1 MRRWGMMQF
10 GLWAACAIGAVGL
23 PFCVGQ
29 SAEDLDKVRFTAI
42 KEMEIVEDGGNLL
55 ARVVCELTNSSDRLL
70 VIRNARFGVEVA
82 RTDGKIPTVKLD
94 AAEPIAKTEVAP
106 GGLARAAKTEM
117 TVLALVGPA
126 DAQTSRQT
134 LVRLF
139 NMVGVRPRNVKLTLD
154 GTAEVGVKK
163 GQATMWEQR
172 TLTFELAPEVVDEA
186 LIR

>member
-1 MRRWGMMQF
+1 MKKLGKSINILF
-10 GLWAACAIGAVGL
+10 GIGALGL
-23 PFCVGQ
+23 LVTSLCCGQ
-29 SAEDLDKVRFTAI
+29 TADDLDKVKFSAI

-70 VIRNARFGVEVA
+70 VIRNAKFGVEVV
-82 RTDGKIPTVKLD
+82 RTDGKIPAVKLD

-106 GGLARAAKTEM
+106 GGIARAAKTDM

-126 DAQTSRQT
+126 DSQTTRQT

-139 NMVGVRPRNVKLTLD
+139 NMMGLRPRNVKLTLD

-172 TLTFELAPEVVDEA
+172 TLTFELSPEVMDEA

>member
-1 MRRWGMMQF
+1 MMNRCK
-10 GLWAACAIGAVGL
+10 GVGL
-23 PFCVGQ
+23 LCAMGVAGALATSLCSGQ
-29 SAEDLDKVRFTAI
+29 SADDLDKLKFTAI
-42 KEMEIVEDGGNLL
+42 KEMEIIEDGGNLL

-70 VIRNARFGVEVA
+70 VIRNAKFGVEVA
-82 RTDGKIPTVKLD
+82 RTDGKIPAVKLD

-106 GGLARAAKTEM
+106 GGLARAAKTDI

-126 DAQTSRQT
+126 DSQTTRQT

-139 NMVGVRPRNVKLTLD
+139 NLVGVRPRNVKLTLD

-172 TLTFELAPEVVDEA
+172 TLTFELAPEVMDEA